1 MWGVK
6 VECFFLKEWGVK
18 FQSVAVQIAEGSK
31 IWLFKNEMLKSGV
44 QCEANNPIVFES
56 NSV

>member
-1 MWGVK
+1 MGCQSGVL
-6 VECFFLKEWGVK
+6 FLKEWGVK

-44 QCEANNPIVFES
+44 QCEANNPLVFES